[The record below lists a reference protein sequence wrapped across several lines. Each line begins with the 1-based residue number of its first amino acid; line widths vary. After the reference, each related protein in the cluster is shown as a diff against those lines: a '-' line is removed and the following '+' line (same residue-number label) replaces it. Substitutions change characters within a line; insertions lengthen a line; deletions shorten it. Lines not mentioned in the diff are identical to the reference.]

1 MKLWRVLAI
10 IVIFTSGCSAVT
22 GGKPAQAK
30 FTPTPMALP
39 TPEILVTHV
48 PDPESA
54 AKVFL
59 DAWKAEEYPKMYS
72 LLTTLSKDSITLDD
86 FMAKY
91 KDTAANLSLGG
102 IDYSV
107 LSTLT
112 NPTNA
117 QIAFRITYKT
127 VLLGEFTR
135 DISMNLDLDKGYWLV
150 EWEDGLILPELKG
163 GNHLSM
169 DYKIPARGNI
179 YDHNEKAIAA
189 QSDAV
194 SLGIVPS
201 NINADSEGDLL
212 VILSK
217 LTGIPAPW
225 IRAKYFGTE
234 NYYINV
240 GETTADRYQEFAGSL
255 ASFSGVE
262 VSPYN
267 TRYYYDGGIAPQV
280 TGYVQLVPAEEL
292 DAYKRKGYLGDEKVG
307 VSGLELWAEDKLAGK
322 HGGNLYVID
331 PQGQIVTRMSSSEP
345 VPAQS
350 IYTTLDKD
358 LQEGAQKALGGLT
371 GSVVILERD
380 TGRVLAMASSPGYDP
395 NLFDPYNANFQF
407 LGQEISDPRNP
418 LVNRAAQGQYP
429 LGSVFKIIT
438 LAAALESKQ
447 FKPEDSYDCQY
458 EFTELPN
465 LTLYDWTYTHEV
477 PASGMLTLP
486 EGLMRSCNPWFWH
499 IGLTLYKVGL
509 TQSLP
514 DMARAFGLGSLTD
527 IDGVEEEAGSV
538 PDNGSEG
545 DATQLAI
552 GQGTLLVTPLQ
563 VARFVAAV
571 GNGGTLYK
579 PQIIEKIAPPD
590 GAASF
595 TFQKVEQGKLPVSP
609 ENLKIIQDA
618 MRTVVASPRG
628 TAYRTFVNMSTP
640 IYGKTGTAQT
650 TSDKPHAWFAGYT
663 DAGNPEKPDIAIVVM
678 LEFQGEGSDWA
689 APVFRRMVELYYTG
703 QIIRPYPWESSYYV
717 TQTPTDPNQP
727 TPKPTNTPKKKK

>member
-1 MKLWRVLAI
+1 MKLWRVLAAI
-10 IVIFTSGCSAVT
+10 IIFTTGCTAAS
-22 GGKPAQAK
+22 GGKTTATA
-30 FTPTPMALP
+30 FTPTPPGLP
-39 TPEILVTHV
+39 TPEVLVTRV

-54 AKVFL
+54 ANVFL
-59 DAWKAEEYPKMYS
+59 EAWKAEDYPKMYS
-72 LLTTLSKDSITLDD
+72 LLTTLSKDAISLED
-86 FMAKY
+86 FAKKY
-91 KDTAANLSLGG
+91 NDTAANLSLQG
-102 IDYSV
+102 IEYSV

-112 NPTNA
+112 SPTSA
-117 QIAFRITYKT
+117 QIAFRINYKT
-127 VLLGEFTR
+127 VLLGDFSR
-135 DISMNLDLDKGYWLV
+135 DISMNLDMDKGYWLV

-179 YDHNEKAIAA
+179 YDRNEKAIAA

-194 SLGIVPS
+194 SLGIVPA
-201 NINADSEGDLL
+201 NINADAEGDLL

-240 GETTADRYQEFAGSL
+240 GETSADRYQEYAGSL

-267 TRYYYDGGIAPQV
+267 TRYYFDGGIAPQV

-307 VSGLELWAEDKLAGK
+307 VSGLELWAEEKLAGK

-350 IYTTLDKD
+350 VYTTLDKD
-358 LQEGAQKALGGLT
+358 LQEGAQKALGGMT
-371 GSVVILERD
+371 GSIVVLERD

-438 LAAALESKQ
+438 LATALESKQ
-447 FKPEDSYDCQY
+447 FKPEDTYDCQY
-458 EFTELPN
+458 EFNELPN

-477 PASGMLTLP
+477 PPSGLLTLP

-509 TQSLP
+509 TQTLP
-514 DMARAFGLGSLTD
+514 DMARSFGLGSFTG
-527 IDGVEEEAGSV
+527 IDGVEEEAGNV
-538 PDNGSEG
+538 PDNQNEG

-552 GQGTLLVTPLQ
+552 GQGSLLVTPLQ

-590 GAASF
+590 GPATF
-595 TFQKVEQGKLPVSP
+595 TFEKQEQGKLPVSP

-628 TAYRTFVNMSTP
+628 TAYRTFINMSTP

-689 APVFRRMVELYYTG
+689 APIFRRMVELYYTG
-703 QIIRPYPWESSYYV
+703 QVIRPYPWESSYYV